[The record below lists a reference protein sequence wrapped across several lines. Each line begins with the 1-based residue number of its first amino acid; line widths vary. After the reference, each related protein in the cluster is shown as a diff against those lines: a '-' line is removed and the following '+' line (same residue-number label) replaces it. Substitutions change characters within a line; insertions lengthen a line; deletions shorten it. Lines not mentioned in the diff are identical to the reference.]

1 MSPRDSSRE
10 PAPRGWRGRR
20 CLALGSRLDRLRG
33 RDAMQDLPRL
43 RQMEWWDAEAYDAH
57 RQERLAELLDFCWQQ
72 VPFYRRRIEAAG
84 LERSDLADA
93 LPALQA
99 LPPLTK
105 AELREHGESLLTEP
119 PESLATAT
127 TSGSTGAPVR
137 VWQDRHF
144 AGWSRALLRRAFLWH
159 GVEYYEPRVFLLGT
173 PAGPVAA
180 LKQRLIDRVIGRRLV
195 SFHGLDDAGYGR
207 VLRTIE
213 KFRPAYITAY
223 PSVLDELCRYAARTG
238 QDLRG
243 RGIRLLHSQS
253 EMLLDTH
260 RESFREVFGDVPVL
274 NEYGCVEIGAM
285 AFSCPAGTLH
295 ICHEQVVFEV
305 VDDGGQPVPPGTT
318 GRILLT
324 PLEARGMPLLRY
336 EIGDA
341 GTLSEEA
348 CSCGR
353 MAGTAVLERLDGRLF
368 EQILGLGGERFN
380 AGIVHFLMR
389 RAGLAQ
395 HLAEYLAVQRRPGE
409 LELLLV
415 PRPAAS
421 PDEETS
427 GGETPNWEALVQEAK
442 RLFGQAVVASY
453 RLVDTIPRPP
463 RGAGAKKR
471 GYFRSEISEP

>member
-1 MSPRDSSRE
+1 MSPHDPQERTVPQS
-10 PAPRGWRGRR
+10 WRGRR
-20 CLALGSRLDRLRG
+20 CLAFGSRLDRLRG

-43 RQMEWWDAEAYDAH
+43 REMESWDAEAYDAH
-57 RQERLAELLDFCWQQ
+57 RRKRLAELLEFCWQR
-72 VPFYRRRIEAAG
+72 VPFYRRRMEAAG
-84 LERSDLADA
+84 LARPDLSDPT
-93 LPALQA
+93 PALRA

-119 PESLATAT
+119 RENLAAAT

-144 AGWSRALLRRAFLWH
+144 SGWSRALLRRAFLWH

-180 LKQRLIDRVIGRRLV
+180 LKQRLVDRIIGRRLV
-195 SFHGLDDAGYGR
+195 SFHGLDDAGYED

-213 KFRPAYITAY
+213 SFRPAYITAY
-223 PSVLDELCRYAARTG
+223 PSVLDELCRYAVRTG
-238 QDLRG
+238 RSLQG
-243 RGIRLLHSQS
+243 SGVRLLHSQS

-260 RESFREVFGDVPVL
+260 RESFREVFGAVPVL

-305 VDDGGQPVPPGTT
+305 VNDDGQPVPPGTT

-341 GTLSEEA
+341 GALSEQV

-353 MAGTAVLERLDGRLF
+353 MAGTPVLERLDGRLF

-380 AGIVHFLMR
+380 AGIVHFLVR

-395 HLAEYLAVQRRPGE
+395 QLAEYLAVQRRPGE

-415 PRPAAS
+415 PRPG
-421 PDEETS
+421 T
-427 GGETPNWEALVQEAK
+427 TPEGKRLDGQALVREAR

-453 RLVDTIPRPP
+453 RVVDTIPRPP
-463 RGAGAKKR
+463 RKDGAKKR
-471 GYFRSEISEP
+471 GYFRSEVSEP